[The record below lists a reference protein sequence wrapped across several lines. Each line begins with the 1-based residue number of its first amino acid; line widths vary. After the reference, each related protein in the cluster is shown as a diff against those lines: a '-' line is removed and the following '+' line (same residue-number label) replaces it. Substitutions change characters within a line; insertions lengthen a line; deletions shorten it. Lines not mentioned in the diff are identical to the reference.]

1 MVDYHNG
8 MLNPFPIQFLAP
20 LAYLILRL
28 TISLILI
35 SLARR
40 QLKAYNTK
48 SDPRLVLLIVIEV
61 STASLLIL
69 GAFTQIAALVTIL
82 IGLGLT
88 KKRLAEAFGI
98 TDRLLPGLLIGAAIT
113 LFITGAGALAFDLPI

>member
-1 MVDYHNG
+1 